1 MNTDWTVED
10 CVRFRDLVLGKNFVS
25 IVVESM
31 FDHLSLVNGTVLGLR
46 LIDVS
51 TDKDIFIDKLLVEE
65 NRAKYIEGENLSSFG

>member
-31 FDHLSLVNGTVLGLR
+31 FDHLSPVNGTVLGLK

-51 TDKDIFIDKLLVEE
+51 TDQDVFIDKLLVEE
-65 NRAKYIEGENLSSFG
+65 NRAKFIEGENLPLS